1 MKRDAGL
8 ILPSVTRC
16 LPVGRTHAQ
25 QVVASSPSANSEEPE
40 PRFAASDYQLNR
52 RSFVHT
58 WANDAMAG
66 RSEAGLM
73 ALLGASRASDS
84 HELEF
89 VVSGGFYAFWQ
100 LVVWAVYDARGRT
113 ILLDLASAW
122 RKDGNSAM
130 KEQLTRHLLRKAQSV
145 AEITG
150 ENNLVEFCQ
159 QFLLI
164 VTADQW
170 TPVH

>member
-1 MKRDAGL
+1 MSSCPITVDGE
-8 ILPSVTRC
+8 IL
-16 LPVGRTHAQ
+16 
-25 QVVASSPSANSEEPE
+25 
-40 PRFAASDYQLNR
+40 
-52 RSFVHT
+52 VHT

-66 RSEAGLM
+66 RSESGITT
-73 ALLGASRASDS
+73 LLAASRASDS

-89 VVSGGFYAFWQ
+89 VASVGFYAFWQ
-100 LVVWAVYDARGRT
+100 LVVWAAYDARGRSS
-113 ILLDLASAW
+113 LLELASAW
-122 RKDGNSAM
+122 RKDSHSAM

-150 ENNLVEFCQ
+150 ESNLVEFCQ

-170 TPVH
+170 TPIH

>member
-1 MKRDAGL
+1 M
-8 ILPSVTRC
+8 
-16 LPVGRTHAQ
+16 
-25 QVVASSPSANSEEPE
+25 
-40 PRFAASDYQLNR
+40 
-52 RSFVHT
+52 HT
-58 WANDAMAG
+58 WAKDAMAG

-73 ALLGASRASDS
+73 ALLAASRASDS

-113 ILLDLASAW
+113 ILLELASAW
-122 RKDGNSAM
+122 RKDGHSGM
-130 KEQLTRHLLRKAQSV
+130 KGQLTRHLLRKALSV